1 MVGIIDLCNKVDTVT
16 VDIFGATMSESVINI
31 WNLFQ
36 DGYPPYYGSVMP
48 YNLVRPYINYNN
60 LKLTINFCC

>member
-1 MVGIIDLCNKVDTVT
+1 MVGIINLCNKVDTVT
-16 VDIFGATMSESVINI
+16 VDIFGAKMFVSVNNN
-31 WNLFQ
+31 WNFFQ
-36 DGYPPYYGSVMP
+36 HGYPPYYGSLML